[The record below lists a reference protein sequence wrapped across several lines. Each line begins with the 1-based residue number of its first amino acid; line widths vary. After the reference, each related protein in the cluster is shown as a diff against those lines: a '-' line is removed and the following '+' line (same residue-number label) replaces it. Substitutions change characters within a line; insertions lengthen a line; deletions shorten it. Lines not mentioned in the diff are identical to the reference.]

1 MQMFVNARVFTN
13 LGKRSILRVRKYGP
27 SQLGKN
33 VHTFYV
39 SKLSSAV
46 YAKCYTVLDYCV
58 AYNKCTSLSFVL

>member
-1 MQMFVNARVFTN
+1 M
-13 LGKRSILRVRKYGP
+13 VRKYGP

-58 AYNKCTSLSFVL
+58 AYNKCTSMSFVL